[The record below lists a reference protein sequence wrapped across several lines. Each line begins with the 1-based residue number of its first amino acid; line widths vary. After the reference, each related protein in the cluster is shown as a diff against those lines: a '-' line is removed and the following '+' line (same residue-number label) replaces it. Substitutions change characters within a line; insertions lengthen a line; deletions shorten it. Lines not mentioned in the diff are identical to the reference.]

1 MSSLYV
7 HQAVTCTKLSRAPS
21 CHVHQAVTCTKC
33 NILSQVSLHS
43 ITPAGYFND
52 PNLPDTVEEALQ
64 AREAKLHD
72 MKVLRNINHHH
83 SN

>member
-1 MSSLYV
+1 MYVHTCLV
-7 HQAVTCTKLSRAPS
+7 HQAAICTYTCD
-21 CHVHQAVTCTKC
+21 
-33 NILSQVSLHS
+33 ILAQVSLHS